1 MIYCLGVEAIKLDKT
16 TKITTMKIHF
26 NKLNQF
32 CAPETQI
39 LARLVWASNLC
50 SWNNVHSEM
59 KSAVAGL
66 VRRGLMVRR
75 ESDNALSLTD
85 CGVEYLESHNIPLN
99 AAKECASVPAEKL
112 VPTAKY
118 WTDQWQQQIPA

>member
-1 MIYCLGVEAIKLDKT
+1 MKT
-16 TKITTMKIHF
+16 T
-26 NKLNQF
+26 
-32 CAPETQI
+32 ETQI

-50 SWNNVHSEM
+50 SWNNVHAEM

-66 VRRGLMVRR
+66 VRRGLIVRR
-75 ESDNALSLTD
+75 ESDNGLLLTD
-85 CGVEYLESHNIPLN
+85 SGVEYLERHSIPLN
-99 AAKECASVPAEKL
+99 AAKECASGTADKL